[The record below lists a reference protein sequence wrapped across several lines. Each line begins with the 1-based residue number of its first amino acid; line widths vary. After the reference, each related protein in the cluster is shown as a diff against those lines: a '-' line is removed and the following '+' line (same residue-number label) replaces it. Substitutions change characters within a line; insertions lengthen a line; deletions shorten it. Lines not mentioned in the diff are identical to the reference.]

1 MTYKLLGDLMF
12 NDKVVLVT
20 GASRGIGRA
29 IAKDFAESGAK
40 VCINY
45 SSSKEKA
52 VELKEEIISKG
63 FTAEIFQSN
72 IADESSVKAMFDE
85 IEKTFGV
92 VDILVNNAGITK
104 DNIILRMKSEEWDD
118 VINTNLKGA
127 FNCIKIASK
136 GMMKK
141 RYGKIIN
148 ITSVV
153 AFTGNVGQ
161 ANYISSKSGIVGLT
175 KSAAIE
181 LAGRGIRVNAI
192 APGFIETEM
201 TKDLPEDVK
210 NGMLSRILLGYFG
223 KPEDVSKAC
232 LFLASPDS
240 DYITGSVLHVNGGMF
255 LS

>member
-1 MTYKLLGDLMF
+1 MF
-12 NDKVVLVT
+12 KDKVVLVT

-29 IAKDFAESGAK
+29 IAKEFAEKGAK

-45 SSSKEKA
+45 SASSNA
-52 VELKEEIISKG
+52 ALELKNELLSKNLS
-63 FTAEIFQSN
+63 AEIFKCN
-72 IADESSVKAMFDE
+72 IAKENEVKEMFDN
-85 IEKTFGV
+85 IEEVFGT
-92 VDILVNNAGITK
+92 VDILINNAGITR

-118 VINTNLKGA
+118 VLNTNLKGA
-127 FNCIKIASK
+127 FNCIKLAAK

-161 ANYISSKSGIVGLT
+161 ANYISSKSGMVGLT

-210 NGMLSRILLGYFG
+210 NAMLSKILLGYFG
-223 KPEDVSKAC
+223 KVEDVSKAC

-240 DYITGSVLHVNGGMF
+240 DYITGTVLHVNGGMF
-255 LS
+255 LG